1 MDENA
6 FCEVVKFKYS
16 TPFLLWKHLNET
28 PRPTPAHWHRDIEL
42 NVIFQGDARI
52 DYYIDGRHEVVT
64 EGCVSLINSGEVHS
78 CMPVIDKSR
87 GDVYGVTLL
96 LNYEFLKRMIPNL
109 ENIYWQIVRPEDQH
123 KIADLIHQ
131 MADIYP
137 GEGENDA
144 QNCRLIGLMCEIMS
158 VLCEKCVVSVN
169 DLSADKLKNSER
181 MREILDYIHCF
192 YSSPLTLDDIAQKFY
207 FSRGYFSSFFKKY
220 TGKTFKTYLTE
231 VRIFHAES
239 MLKDTANSIS
249 QIAQDTGFNDERR
262 LIETFKKYYHIT
274 PGNFRKKEKL

>member
-6 FCEVVKFKYS
+6 FCEVVQFKYS

-42 NVIFQGDARI
+42 NVIFQGDTRI
-52 DYYIDGRHEVVT
+52 DYYINGRHEVVT

-78 CMPVIDKSR
+78 CMPVMDKSR
-87 GDVYGVTLL
+87 GDVYGATLL

-131 MADIYP
+131 MAVIYS
-137 GEGENDA
+137 GEENDA
-144 QNCRLIGLMCEIMS
+144 QNCRMISLMCEIMS
-158 VLCEKCVVSVN
+158 VLCENCIVSIN
-169 DLSADKLKNSER
+169 DLSAGKLKNSER
-181 MREILDYIHCF
+181 MREILDYIHCN
-192 YSSPLTLDDIAQKFY
+192 YSSSLTLDDMAQKFY

-231 VRIFHAES
+231 VRILHAES
-239 MLKDTANSIS
+239 MLKDTDNSIS

>member
-6 FCEVVKFKYS
+6 FCEVVQFKYS

-42 NVIFQGDARI
+42 NVIFQGDTRI
-52 DYYIDGRHEVVT
+52 DYYINGRHEVVT

-87 GDVYGVTLL
+87 GDVYGATLL

-131 MADIYP
+131 MAVIYS
-137 GEGENDA
+137 GEENDA
-144 QNCRLIGLMCEIMS
+144 QNCRMISLMCEIMS
-158 VLCEKCVVSVN
+158 VLCENCIVSIN

-181 MREILDYIHCF
+181 MREILDYIHCN
-192 YSSPLTLDDIAQKFY
+192 YSSSLTLDDMAQKFY

-231 VRIFHAES
+231 VRILHAES
-239 MLKDTANSIS
+239 MLKDTDNSIS
-249 QIAQDTGFNDERR
+249 QIAQDTGFNDGRR

>member
-6 FCEVVKFKYS
+6 FCEVVQFKYS

-42 NVIFQGDARI
+42 NVIFQGDTRI
-52 DYYIDGRHEVVT
+52 DYYINGRHEVVT

-87 GDVYGVTLL
+87 GDVYGATLL

-131 MADIYP
+131 MAVIYS
-137 GEGENDA
+137 GEENDA
-144 QNCRLIGLMCEIMS
+144 QNCRMISLMCEIMS
-158 VLCEKCVVSVN
+158 VLCENCIVSIN
-169 DLSADKLKNSER
+169 DLSAGKLKNSER
-181 MREILDYIHCF
+181 MREILDYIHCN
-192 YSSPLTLDDIAQKFY
+192 YSSSLTLDDMAQKFY

-231 VRIFHAES
+231 VRILHAES
-239 MLKDTANSIS
+239 MLKDTDKSIS

>member
-6 FCEVVKFKYS
+6 FCEVVQFKYS

-42 NVIFQGDARI
+42 NVIFQGDTRI
-52 DYYIDGRHEVVT
+52 DYYINGRHEVVT

-87 GDVYGVTLL
+87 GDVYGATLL

-131 MADIYP
+131 MAVIYS
-137 GEGENDA
+137 GEENDA
-144 QNCRLIGLMCEIMS
+144 QNCRMISLMCEIMS
-158 VLCEKCVVSVN
+158 VLCENCIVSIN
-169 DLSADKLKNSER
+169 DLSAGKLKNSER
-181 MREILDYIHCF
+181 MREILDYIHCN
-192 YSSPLTLDDIAQKFY
+192 YSSSLTLDDMAQKFY

-231 VRIFHAES
+231 VRILHAES
-239 MLKDTANSIS
+239 MLKDTDNSIS
-249 QIAQDTGFNDERR
+249 HIAQDTGFNDERR

>member
-6 FCEVVKFKYS
+6 FCEVVQFKYS

-87 GDVYGVTLL
+87 GNVYGATLL

-131 MADIYP
+131 MAVIYS
-137 GEGENDA
+137 GEENDA
-144 QNCRLIGLMCEIMS
+144 QNCRMISLMCEIMS
-158 VLCEKCVVSVN
+158 VLCENCIVSIN

-181 MREILDYIHCF
+181 MREILDYIHCN
-192 YSSPLTLDDIAQKFY
+192 YSSSLTLDDMAQKFY

-231 VRIFHAES
+231 VRILHAES
-239 MLKDTANSIS
+239 MLKDTDNSIS

>member
-6 FCEVVKFKYS
+6 FCEVVQFKYS

-42 NVIFQGDARI
+42 NVIFQGDTRI
-52 DYYIDGRHEVVT
+52 DYYINGRHEVVT

-87 GDVYGVTLL
+87 GDVYGATLL

-131 MADIYP
+131 MAVIYS
-137 GEGENDA
+137 GEENDA
-144 QNCRLIGLMCEIMS
+144 QNCRMISLMCEIMS
-158 VLCEKCVVSVN
+158 VLCENCIVSIN
-169 DLSADKLKNSER
+169 DLSAGKLKNSER
-181 MREILDYIHCF
+181 MREILDYIHCN
-192 YSSPLTLDDIAQKFY
+192 YSSSLTLDDMAQKFY

-231 VRIFHAES
+231 VRILHAES
-239 MLKDTANSIS
+239 MLKDTDNSIS